1 MLRKPQGAA
10 SGSAW
15 IAATRAALRPAARAG
30 PLALAALAL
39 AALAAPAAASGASL
53 FQQPRY
59 AALLADANTG
69 EILYARQAD
78 MERFPASITKV
89 MTIYLL
95 LERVAAGTM
104 ALDDRI
110 VFSRSAASRPPT
122 RLGLAPGDSITVEQA
137 VRALATRSANDVA
150 AAVAERL
157 SGSEEAFGELMTR
170 RARQLGMANT
180 RFVNASGLP
189 DPRQVTT
196 ARDIFI
202 LSRAFIDSFPQYYRY
217 FQETE
222 AEVAGQILRN
232 HNSLLR
238 STPGVDGIKTGF
250 TRAAGFTLAAS
261 AVRDGRRLIAV
272 VLGGPT
278 RVARDSNVD
287 ALLNAGFTVLAA
299 RQRGGSLQVAD
310 ILAEPG
316 DLNDFVLSSLVE
328 QGSAEP
334 PPPRAAG
341 RR

>member
-1 MLRKPQGAA
+1 M
-10 SGSAW
+10 
-15 IAATRAALRPAARAG
+15 AALLLVVALVGGFPPAH
-30 PLALAALAL
+30 
-39 AALAAPAAASGASL
+39 ASPASL

-59 AALLADANTG
+59 AAFLADADTG

-78 MERFPASITKV
+78 EERFPASITKV

-95 LERVAAGTM
+95 LERIAAGSM
-104 ALDDRI
+104 SLDDPI
-110 VFSRSAASRPPT
+110 TFSRVAASRPPT
-122 RLGLAPGDSITVEQA
+122 KLGIRAGDSITAEQA
-137 VRALATRSANDVA
+137 IRALATRSANDVA
-150 AAVAERL
+150 VAVAERL
-157 SGSEEAFGELMTR
+157 AGSEERFGELMTQ
-170 RARQLGMANT
+170 RARQLGMRNT

-189 DPRQVTT
+189 DSRQVTT

-202 LSRAFIDSFPQYYRY
+202 LSRALIESFPQYYRY

-222 AEVAGQILRN
+222 AQVAGQ
-232 HNSLLR
+232 LLR
-238 STPGVDGIKTGF
+238 SHNGLLRTTPGVDGIKTGF

-287 ALLNAGFTVLAA
+287 ALLNAGFSVLAA
-299 RQRGGSLQVAD
+299 RQRGNSFQVAD
-310 ILAEPG
+310 LLAEPG
-316 DLNDFVLSSLVE
+316 DLNDYVLTSLVE

-334 PPPRAAG
+334 PLTPR